1 MLRFCTCEPHFPRSF
16 RAKVTSQRDRNSG
29 EPFILPAAIVLK
41 FVGYRAKIQMNLPPS
56 RQIAQN
62 IPRSTRRMKAR
73 NGLIGGGAL
82 ILILGAFWHFTDPNN
97 APERIIRGAFQQIT
111 GADNPRSGAPSGAQR
126 PANAAPVRVAQVAR
140 HDMQVIRR
148 TPGTVVANT
157 TVQITARVQGIIE
170 SANFKEGQFVKKG
183 DLLFQIDPR
192 PFEAA
197 LEQAKAMLVRDQA
210 SLKNANRDMTLYE
223 NLNKLGAVSTQQRDT
238 QISNVEVL
246 NATIAA
252 DEAAINIAQLNLGY
266 TKILSP
272 VNGKTG
278 PILIQPGNMVLATG
292 TTPLVTVAEIQPV
305 KISFS
310 LPQADLQLILA
321 RQRTKGL
328 IATVDT
334 NDAKGN
340 PLSAPVDFTS
350 NAVNNQSGTI
360 ELRATFDNKD
370 FSFLPGQLVNV
381 TVELDTIPNA
391 LIVPRDAIS
400 EGPDGSFVYIVADG
414 KARQQNVKVLFDDA
428 KNVAIEGDIKPGDH
442 VIVEGQ
448 LRVDPSGAV
457 NVLGPAG
464 GGGTTPASQEQG
476 PRPGNS
482 G

>member
-1 MLRFCTCEPHFPRSF
+1 
-16 RAKVTSQRDRNSG
+16 
-29 EPFILPAAIVLK
+29 
-41 FVGYRAKIQMNLPPS
+41 MNLPPS
-56 RQIAQN
+56 RQIAQDRTASGQAALQSAGR
-62 IPRSTRRMKAR
+62 PRIGKWLVA
-73 NGLIGGGAL
+73 GVALIGL
-82 ILILGAFWHFTDPNN
+82 LGAFWHFTDPNN
-97 APERIIRGAFQQIT
+97 APERIIRGAFQRIT
-111 GADNPRSGAPSGAQR
+111 GADNPRAAAPPGAQR
-126 PANAAPVRVAQVAR
+126 PSNAAPVRVAQVAR

-170 SANFKEGQFVKKG
+170 SANFREGQFVKKG
-183 DLLFQIDPR
+183 ELLFQIDAR

-197 LEQAKAMLVRDQA
+197 LEQARAMLVRDQA
-210 SLKNANRDMTLYE
+210 SLRNANRDKTLYE

-246 NATIAA
+246 NATLAA

-292 TTPLVTVAEIQPV
+292 TTPLVTVTEIQPV

-321 RQRTKGL
+321 RQRTNGL

-334 NDAKGN
+334 NDSKGN

-350 NAVNNQSGTI
+350 NAVNNQSETI

-400 EGPDGSFVYIVADG
+400 EGPDGSFVYVVVDG
-414 KARQQNVKVLFDDA
+414 KARQQSVKVLFDDS
-428 KNVAIEGDIKPGDH
+428 KNVAIEGEVKPGDQ

-457 NVLGPAG
+457 NVLGSTG
-464 GGGTTPASQEQG
+464 GGDTARPASQEQG

>member
-1 MLRFCTCEPHFPRSF
+1 
-16 RAKVTSQRDRNSG
+16 
-29 EPFILPAAIVLK
+29 
-41 FVGYRAKIQMNLPPS
+41 MNVPPS
-56 RQIAQN
+56 RHVVES
-62 IPRSTRRMKAR
+62 IPEVTRKAKPR
-73 NGLIGGGAL
+73 KWLVGGGAL
-82 ILILGAFWHFTDPNN
+82 ILALGAFWYLTRADH
-97 APERIIRGAFQQIT
+97 APA
-111 GADNPRSGAPSGAQR
+111 AAQR
-126 PANAAPVRVAQVAR
+126 PSAVAPVRVAEVVR
-140 HDMQVIRR
+140 RDMSVVRR
-148 TPGTVVANT
+148 TPGTVIANT
-157 TVQITARVQGIIE
+157 TVQVTARVQGVLDA
-170 SANFKEGQFVKKG
+170 ANFKEGQFVKKG
-183 DLLFQIDPR
+183 DLLFRIDPR

-197 LEQAKAMLVRDQA
+197 LAQARAMLVRDQA
-210 SLKNANRDMTLYE
+210 QLKNADRDRLLYE
-223 NLNKLGAVSTQQRDT
+223 HLNQIGAVSTQQRDT
-238 QISNVEVL
+238 SVSNVEVL
-246 NATIAA
+246 NATLAA

-292 TTPLVTVAEIQPV
+292 TTPLVTVTEIQPV

-321 RQRTKGL
+321 RQRTNGL

-334 NDAKGN
+334 NDSKGN

-400 EGPDGSFVYIVADG
+400 EGPDGSFVYVVADG
-414 KARQQNVKVLFDDA
+414 KARQQSVKVLFDDS
-428 KNVAIEGDIKPGDH
+428 KNVAIEGEVKPGDQ

-457 NVLGPAG
+457 NVLGSTG
-464 GGGTTPASQEQG
+464 GGDTARPASQEQG